1 MDYFISEYNLREIL
15 EKLLTLQ
22 DLPFNDKIEK
32 LSSDIDDEEIKIFL
46 RTLYEGYVR
55 SNLFFEFSLRL
66 KNLNLSLEKKKL
78 QRDLSLIDSLD
89 DKEDEKIEILRRIFE
104 IDMILR
110 KR

>member
-46 RTLYEGYVR
+46 RTLYEA
-55 SNLFFEFSLRL
+55 
-66 KNLNLSLEKKKL
+66 
-78 QRDLSLIDSLD
+78 
-89 DKEDEKIEILRRIFE
+89 
-104 IDMILR
+104 M
-110 KR
+110 

>member
-55 SNLFFEFSLRL
+55 SNLFLSFLLGL
-66 KNLNLSLEKKKL
+66 K
-78 QRDLSLIDSLD
+78 I
-89 DKEDEKIEILRRIFE
+89 
-104 IDMILR
+104 
-110 KR
+110 